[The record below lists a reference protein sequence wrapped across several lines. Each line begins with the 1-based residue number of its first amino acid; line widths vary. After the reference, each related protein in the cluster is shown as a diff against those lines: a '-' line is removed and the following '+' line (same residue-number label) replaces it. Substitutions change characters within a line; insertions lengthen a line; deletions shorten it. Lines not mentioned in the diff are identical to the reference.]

1 MPRRVTPKRE
11 RQYKNIAR
19 KAKKEGRY
27 ERQEEEVAARV
38 VNKQRAKSR
47 ATPFVDVLIPALP
60 RILFHVKYVLRCHNS
75 VVIFCYWQAAELLD
89 IWKAIFL
96 LERPGTTRAIN

>member
-11 RQYKNIAR
+11 RQYKNIAP

-27 ERQEEEVAARV
+27 EGQEEEVAARV

-47 ATPFVDVLIPALP
+47 ATPFVDILIPGPSTHSISCEICA
-60 RILFHVKYVLRCHNS
+60 VMS
-75 VVIFCYWQAAELLD
+75 
-89 IWKAIFL
+89 
-96 LERPGTTRAIN
+96 